1 MSRIGKQAII
11 LSDKVTVNIQNN
23 IVTVQGPKGEQSQNI
38 SSLINL
44 TIQQLNDK
52 KLLCLTIN
60 NKSKQSQALYGLS
73 RTLID
78 NMIIGVTE
86 GFSKH
91 LEIQGV
97 GYRSQM
103 DGDKLILNVG
113 YSHPVVITP
122 PKNVFIQVENNTNI
136 SISGINKETVG
147 QLASTIRAIRPP
159 EPYKG
164 KGIRYKGEIVKKKVG
179 KAGK

>member
-11 LSDKVTVNIQNN
+11 LSDTVSVNIQNN
-23 IVTVQGPKGEQSQNI
+23 MITVQGPKGEQSQNI

-44 TIQQLNDK
+44 TIQKLNDK
-52 KLLCLTIN
+52 KLLCLTIKN
-60 NKSKQSQALYGLS
+60 RSKQSQALYGLS
-73 RTLID
+73 RTLIN

-103 DGDKLILNVG
+103 DRDKLILNVG